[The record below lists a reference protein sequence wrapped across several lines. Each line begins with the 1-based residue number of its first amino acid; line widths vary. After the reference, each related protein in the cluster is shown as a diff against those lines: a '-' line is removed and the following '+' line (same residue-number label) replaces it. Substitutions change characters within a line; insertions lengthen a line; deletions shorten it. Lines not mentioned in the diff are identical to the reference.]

1 MRRPSLGIYP
11 ICRNGRH
18 KRRCGS
24 YRVEMAASDNHDMS
38 PAVRRNWP
46 ITAPDSLS
54 TLRIDVKGGV
64 ALQLM
69 ELHPVT
75 ARLGA
80 IAG

>member
-1 MRRPSLGIYP
+1 
-11 ICRNGRH
+11 
-18 KRRCGS
+18 
-24 YRVEMAASDNHDMS
+24 MAASDNHDMS

-54 TLRIDVKGGV
+54 TLRVDVKGGA

-75 ARLGA
+75 ARLGNA
-80 IAG
+80 SE